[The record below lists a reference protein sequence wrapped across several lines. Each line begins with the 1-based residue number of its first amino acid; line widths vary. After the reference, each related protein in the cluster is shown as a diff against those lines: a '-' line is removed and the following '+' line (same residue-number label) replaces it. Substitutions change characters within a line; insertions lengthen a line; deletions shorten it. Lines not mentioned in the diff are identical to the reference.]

1 MSAKMSIA
9 IGVLIAAAFVASAI
23 AVARERTWWS
33 LLQLLGACLLAL
45 VILAHVAETFGLF
58 PSMGW
63 GRRDTM
69 GHYIDL
75 VSALGGSILL
85 PTGYIGR
92 RVRVKRSL
100 RGPPRPRSR

>member
-1 MSAKMSIA
+1 MSIS
-9 IGVLIAAAFVASAI
+9 IGVLVAAAFVASAI
-23 AVARERTWWS
+23 AVGRERTWWS

-45 VILAHVAETFGLF
+45 VVLAHVAEAFGLF
-58 PSMGW
+58 PSLGW

-92 RVRVKRSL
+92 RVRAMRS
-100 RGPPRPRSR
+100 

>member
-1 MSAKMSIA
+1 MSIA
-9 IGVLIAAAFVASAI
+9 IGVLVAAAFVASAI
-23 AVARERTWWS
+23 AVARERTW

-45 VILAHVAETFGLF
+45 VVLAHVAEAFGLF

-92 RVRVKRSL
+92 RVRAKRS
-100 RGPPRPRSR
+100 

>member
-1 MSAKMSIA
+1 MSIA

-75 VSALGGSILL
+75 VSALGGSVLL
-85 PTGYIGR
+85 PAGYIG

-100 RGPPRPRSR
+100 RGPPRPHNR

>member
-1 MSAKMSIA
+1 MSIA
-9 IGVLIAAAFVASAI
+9 TGVLIAAAFVASAL

-33 LLQLLGACLLAL
+33 RMQLLGACLLAL
-45 VILAHVAETFGLF
+45 VVLTHVAETFGLF

-63 GRRDTM
+63 GRRDTI

-75 VSALGGSILL
+75 VSSLGGSILL

-100 RGPPRPRSR
+100 RDPPRPHSS